1 MRGSRLIEYQV
12 KIILQA
18 RSVPG
23 PAPDQRSAD
32 TALMERTASTKIIGN
47 ISCTCFFVDVG

>member
-1 MRGSRLIEYQV
+1 MRDSRLIEYQV
-12 KIILQA
+12 KTILPA

-23 PAPDQRSAD
+23 PAPDHRNVD